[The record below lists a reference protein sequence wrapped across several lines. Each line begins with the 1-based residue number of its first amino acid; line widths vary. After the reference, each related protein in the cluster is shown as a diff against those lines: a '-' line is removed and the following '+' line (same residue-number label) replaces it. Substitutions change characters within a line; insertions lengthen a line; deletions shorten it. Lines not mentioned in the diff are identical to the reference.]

1 MTERVVCPHCEA
13 ATKAYPNALHLEAGV
28 TTGGEPFIHL
38 AWGDKRQQMTPEEAR
53 YTAQQL
59 GTIASVAE
67 YEAGFVKW
75 CQKRMDLSMDQ
86 AAVMLIEIRE
96 FFATAEEVTGGRVV
110 KYPPEHENKPFGDR
124 R

>member
-1 MTERVVCPHCEA
+1 MSEPVVCPHCEA
-13 ATKAYPNALHLEAGV
+13 ATKAYPDALHLEAGV
-28 TTGGEPFIHL
+28 TTAGEPFIHL
-38 AWGDKRQQMTPEEAR
+38 ALGPKRVQMTPEEAR

-59 GTIASVAE
+59 STIAAVAE

-86 AAVMLIEIRE
+86 AAVMLVEVRE

-110 KYPPEHENKPFGDR
+110 KYPPVDS
-124 R
+124 